1 MFLSLWL
8 AGQPR
13 QTVIAPAAESVNKK
27 DEAKKMDAAP
37 RLAAPVA
44 NTVPNPPE
52 PPRIIASN
60 ILAPIKKFGVVSL
73 SLVRHKQNLHVFC
86 RPANRTGCTGFGRA
100 RLFWTDYGFVF
111 FWLE

>member
-13 QTVIAPAAESVNKK
+13 QIVITPPAESVNKK

-52 PPRIIASN
+52 PLRIIASN
-60 ILAPIKKFGVVSL
+60 ILAPLKKLAWSIC
-73 SLVRHKQNLHVFC
+73 H
-86 RPANRTGCTGFGRA
+86 
-100 RLFWTDYGFVF
+100 
-111 FWLE
+111 